1 MDMFGDWKFYGFLI
15 QGFLTIGGFALIKYN
30 DFRHLEKDVREI
42 KKDLRENTDKLISID
57 KNVAVQDQRIN
68 DLEKS
73 LS

>member
-1 MDMFGDWKFYGFLI
+1 MEMLGDWKFYAFCC
-15 QGFLTIGGFALIKYN
+15 QAFLTIGGFLLIKFN

-42 KKDLRENTDKLISID
+42 KTDLKVNTDKVIAID